1 MPKQPKLQADKVIPV
16 IEERLGVDKRLVE
29 TGRGLR
35 VDKTVEQ
42 HEELVDLS
50 LVKDELVVKRVPCD
64 ILLDEGQSVAT
75 REVGNTLIV
84 PVLEEVLVVQKRI
97 RLREE
102 IHITRHRRETH
113 APQSVT
119 VRTERVEVKRLDD
132 KSSS

>member
-1 MPKQPKLQADKVIPV
+1 
-16 IEERLGVDKRLVE
+16 
-29 TGRGLR
+29 
-35 VDKTVEQ
+35 
-42 HEELVDLS
+42 
-50 LVKDELVVKRVPCD
+50 
-64 ILLDEGQSVAT
+64 
-75 REVGNTLIV
+75 VGNTLIV